1 MDNKKQYYNNLKPGD
16 TSIESRLG
24 AKILMNDN
32 LVINASR
39 RSEYLDQLR
48 EDEYQ
53 GNINPNA
60 DEETSI
66 VFMGKIP
73 VDINQQGNINQ
84 ESILENRESTIT
96 TPNRTPGEMPDEEQ
110 FDPPTIT
117 NVTPLEGR
125 KGDTIIIEGTG
136 FINNSTQVYFGGVLA
151 DSVDFVSP
159 TKIIA
164 YVGNGNSGDIIVKAS
179 GISSAPYKD
188 KFNYLGVEE
197 GVMYEEEPA
206 DQLDSESN
214 FEGEIISDPDKKAD
228 ETAANTPKG
237 CEGTGPGHPPPGN
250 LRKITDKPSKPS
262 QCFVVNSQN
271 KISPTYDFIAA
282 AKLAIGTYTKFMAGG
297 DGGNKGCGIGL
308 SIIYNY
314 ATGHGMTWILKK
326 KKQPIIGTALDVLPG
341 TYSIDSTLQADKVN
355 FERIIIFDGKLD
367 RNDYTTNH
375 NWEVAKR
382 LIQPGDIINTRTNCT
397 GCKSGHIGLVVDTK
411 DNNGKDFDIISNSS
425 GGYRGGDGIKTPAG
439 AIAKNFTVGSW
450 YSKVAIRTGVG
461 PTIIYRFKCGRGAEW
476 GKTIS
481 IPNK

>member
-125 KGDTIIIEGTG
+125 KGDAIIIEGTG

-151 DSVDFVSP
+151 DSVDFASP

-188 KFNYLGVEE
+188 KFNYLGIEE
-197 GVMYEEEPA
+197 GVMFEEVA
-206 DQLDSESN
+206 DDPTDASIEGDKLADGEQSEDEKNDTKIPGGCPKPNQTRSKAN
-214 FEGEIISDPDKKAD
+214 VVRVITPCEKRTPFQGVARDNTGKIIP
-228 ETAANTPKG
+228 
-237 CEGTGPGHPPPGN
+237 
-250 LRKITDKPSKPS
+250 I
-262 QCFVVNSQN
+262 
-271 KISPTYDFIAA
+271 YDFVAA
-282 AKLAIGTYTKFMAGG
+282 AKTCINISTSCPAITENGVL
-297 DGGNKGCGIGL
+297 GCGMAL
-308 SIIYNY
+308 SIMYMY
-314 ATGHGMTWILKK
+314 ACGHGMTWISSKK
-326 KKQPIIGTALDVLPG
+326 NKNPIIGTHLQYVYG
-341 TYSIDSTLQADKVN
+341 TASIYDYLSKDKLN
-355 FERIIIFDGKLD
+355 FEKIKIYEPGQGRDYWNKVSVKL
-367 RNDYTTNH
+367 
-375 NWEVAKR
+375 
-382 LIQPGDIINTRTNCT
+382 LQPGDIIDTVTDTVN
-397 GCKSGHIGLVVDTK
+397 GHIGIVSDTQTK
-411 DNNGKDFDIISNSS
+411 SPGTWDIISNSS
-425 GGYRGGDGIKTPAG
+425 RGFNPELNKKIGSILLNYSGYHGGNGFGGKYR
-439 AIAKNFTVGSW
+439 IATTSGVGST
-450 YSKVAIRTGVG
+450 YLF
-461 PTIIYRFKCGRGAEW
+461 RFKCGRGAEW
-476 GKTIS
+476 GKTIG
-481 IPNK
+481 IPQK